1 MNPRILADQAARR
14 EAAKIHVCSK
24 CGKPIESDGL
34 MLQPTLLHLI
44 LGIHR
49 TQYFHTDCAPTSML

>member
-1 MNPRILADQAARR
+1 MNTSALADLAARR

-24 CGKPIESDGL
+24 CGKPIESDGVL
-34 MLQPTLLHLI
+34 IHPTNLHLI

-49 TQYFHTDCAPTSML
+49 TQYFHTECAPSSKI